1 MAMSSSRWALFAVLV
16 IVGLYFLV
24 FHMDPLPG
32 NHEAIGLGKGLTH
45 IVHDVIGIVLLVA
58 AGYIWYSSR
67 KATLAKPA

>member
-1 MAMSSSRWALFAVLV
+1 MAMSSSRWALFAVVV

-32 NHEAIGLGKGLTH
+32 NHEAIGLGKTH
-45 IVHDVIGIVLLVA
+45 IVHDVIGIVLLVT

-67 KATLAKPA
+67 KATMAKPA

>member
-1 MAMSSSRWALFAVLV
+1 MAMSGARWALFAVLV

-45 IVHDVIGIVLLVA
+45 IVHVVIGIVLLVA

-67 KATLAKPA
+67 KATMAKPA